1 MEKKKETPQDRWQ
14 KKHARVIAVKLFT
27 TKDQEVLEWWD
38 AQPRKAD
45 AFRRMVRQQMQTEEA
60 VHWLK
65 ENPEKN

>member
-1 MEKKKETPQDRWQ
+1 MGKAQNEWNRENVKRITIHLMGKGD
-14 KKHARVIAVKLFT
+14 ADVIA
-27 TKDQEVLEWWD
+27 WWD

-60 VHWLK
+60 VRWLR